1 MPRTNLKA
9 RKVWREAFTAVL
21 AYFHE
26 GRRQATISYG
36 GFYSNLGAQK
46 GKSTS
51 SARPSGPSESD
62 FNCDLVIAA
71 RTTLTPEQLEY
82 FNTYYLAA
90 DGSTATQKEL
100 NRNISERLG
109 KVFIER
115 QLWPT
120 SLYFFGRNA
129 K

>member
-9 RKVWREAFTAVL
+9 RKVWREAFVATL
-21 AYFHE
+21 DYYNE
-26 GRRQATISYG
+26 GRRQATISYA
-36 GFYSNLGAQK
+36 GFYAGLGNIK

-71 RTTLTPEQLEY
+71 RTTLTPDQLEY
-82 FNTYYLAA
+82 FNTYYLLQ
-90 DGSTATQKEL
+90 DGSTATKKEL
-100 NRNISERLG
+100 NRQISEKLG
-109 KVFIER
+109 KEFVER
-115 QLWPT
+115 QMWPT
-120 SLYFFGRNA
+120 SLYFQGRNI